1 MRKILLAC
9 FFLWL
14 LPFAVEA
21 KQLIPMGHSIGIQL
35 QLPHLYVTH
44 DVLLPAG
51 LWLKQGDKVTE
62 INDQKVT
69 KLTQLEALT
78 SDVDMVVERKNQPL
92 HFQLTNAELQN
103 ILPFLKDET
112 DGIGTL
118 TFIDPDSKE
127 FGALGHQIIDMALK
141 EAPVFD
147 EGSIYMA
154 SISQVKKSEPGH
166 PGYKISVID
175 PAATKLGNVLKNDV
189 YGIFGHWE
197 QALTNSV
204 RQSMEIIHAADVEL
218 GEAQIYTAIEGTEV
232 REYTIQIDSKKEDT
246 FQFTVKDSRLI
257 EKTGGIL
264 QGMSGS
270 PVIQNGQ
277 FVGAVTHMYVEKPTK
292 GAGLF
297 IIEML
302 KKTPH

>member
-1 MRKILLAC
+1 MRKILLTC
-9 FFLWL
+9 LFLWSL
-14 LPFAVEA
+14 STVAEA

-44 DVLLPAG
+44 DVLLPEG
-51 LWLKQGDKVTE
+51 VWLKQGDKVME
-62 INDQKVT
+62 MNSQKVT
-69 KLTQLEALT
+69 KLEQLDDIT
-78 SDVDMVVERKNQPL
+78 GDVKMVVERKNKSL
-92 HFQLTNAELQN
+92 HFQLTSAELKN
-103 ILPFLKDET
+103 MLPFLKDET

-127 FGALGHQIIDMALK
+127 FGALGHQIIDMTLK

-147 EGSIYMA
+147 EGGIYMA
-154 SISQVKKSEPGH
+154 SISQVKKSEPGQ

-175 PAATKLGNVLKNDV
+175 PAATRLGNIVKNDV
-189 YGIFGHWE
+189 YGIFGNWE

-218 GEAQIYTAIEGTEV
+218 GEAQIYTAIEGTDV
-232 REYTIQIDSKKEDT
+232 KAYTIHIDNKKDDT
-246 FQFTVKDSRLI
+246 FQFTVKDTRLI

-302 KKTPH
+302 KKTPR